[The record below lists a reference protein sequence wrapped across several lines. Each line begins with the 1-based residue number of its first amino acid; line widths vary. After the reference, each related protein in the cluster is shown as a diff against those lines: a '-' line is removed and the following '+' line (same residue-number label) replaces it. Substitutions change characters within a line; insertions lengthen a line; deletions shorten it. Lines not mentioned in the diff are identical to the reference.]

1 MREGSKV
8 SRSEQVA
15 SHFPR
20 LAYTTSDVIVM
31 VAREPFYNRRYL
43 DRCIQLAKRANS
55 GVANVQRPAL
65 VLVGNKLPGDE
76 VVLDVDASTT
86 AFFDCWGDDAQE
98 LDSFFSAILCVYVP
112 HKSSVWTDPDD
123 PTRTLDG
130 ATACE
135 LQLGKRNADPL
146 TSCIVH
152 QVVDS
157 QFQTSDHTCKS
168 ISTLLCC

>member
-1 MREGSKV
+1 LREGSKV

-98 LDSFFSAILCVYVP
+98 
-112 HKSSVWTDPDD
+112 
-123 PTRTLDG
+123 
-130 ATACE
+130 
-135 LQLGKRNADPL
+135 
-146 TSCIVH
+146 
-152 QVVDS
+152 
-157 QFQTSDHTCKS
+157 
-168 ISTLLCC
+168 